1 MRIAFAETLR
11 FPTQG
16 SSASGESGL
25 RRGRKAYPMDNG
37 LIVPYRGQ
45 GAKRGRRAEGQPAD
59 GRSVRKRAFG
69 RKWLGVSAKKSRAG
83 DEVVVPVPQ
92 TDTGREVE

>member
-45 GAKRGRRAEGQPAD
+45 GAKRGRGEQTTSLRMVEQ
-59 GRSVRKRAFG
+59 VRKRAFG
-69 RKWLGVSAKKSRAG
+69 QKWWVGLAEKSR
-83 DEVVVPVPQ
+83 V
-92 TDTGREVE
+92 TKNWS